1 MEYKET
7 QNTIL
12 FKKEYEKSF
21 LRLTKNNYVSP
32 ENIYSNDEIAVYSFD
47 YNAQIDN
54 YNKTN
59 KALEKFKYEVYETLD
74 LDHREDGL
82 LTRVKTSRGFQTTS
96 KSLAQILHEK
106 IGDQEFEKI
115 SHLLEYEKLNKF
127 IIQNKIKDYFNQ
139 FEVNDIKYY
148 IENKDINVGIKI
160 SKLQRYWLSA
170 EIDDPYISPTEIIK
184 KIQNK
189 AQKESDEL
197 DVNKYAEDK
206 YLNTNSTH
214 SLEKFAKDAIAIKEN
229 LTKFA
234 SDLENYLYQETI
246 IDLEQDDDTSEEQD
260 SGVINI

>member
-1 MEYKET
+1 MDHKET

-21 LRLTKNNYVSP
+21 LRLTKNNYISP
-32 ENIYSNDEIAVYSFD
+32 ENVYSNDEIAVYTFD
-47 YNAQIDN
+47 YNARMEL

-74 LDHREDGL
+74 VDHREDGL
-82 LTRVKTSRGFQTTS
+82 FTRVKTSRGFQTTS
-96 KSLAQILHEK
+96 KSLTQILHEE

-115 SHLLEYEKLNKF
+115 SDLLEYEKLNKY
-127 IIQNKIKDYFNQ
+127 IIQQKVKDLFSQLEEN
-139 FEVNDIKYY
+139 NIKYY

-160 SKLQRYWLSA
+160 SKLQRYWISA
-170 EIDDPYISPTEIIK
+170 EIDDLSISSTEIIK

-189 AQKESDEL
+189 ALKESDEL
-197 DVNKYAEDK
+197 DVNEYAENK

-214 SLEKFAKDAIAIKEN
+214 SLEKFAKDAIVIKEN

-234 SDLENYLYQETI
+234 SDLDDYLDQEKVI
-246 IDLEQDDDTSEEQD
+246 YLEEDNEVQQDQNEIEM
-260 SGVINI
+260 